1 MFLYIKN
8 IKKIICLKDSK
19 LNFVKRDK
27 NSTNKKI
34 LLCASLNIPF
44 ELNIQNIFFFFK
56 KKKAFE

>member
-19 LNFVKRDK
+19 LNFVRDK

-56 KKKAFE
+56 KKAFE